1 MLGSCRTRPWH
12 IYLIPCSLLLFF
24 FLWSLP
30 TAVAQAT
37 TTGSIT
43 GTVRNGTTNAP
54 APEGTEVTLH
64 AYNSSYTAAET
75 VTTALDADGR
85 FQFSLTDKPAD
96 WVYMVSTDYQEL
108 SFSSNIAAL
117 SGSQPLDLSLTV
129 YETTSDPANVMIDQ
143 LAISLNTIGQQVQ
156 VTELYTFANR
166 GTAVFTSSS
175 AADGVEIALPAAAQ
189 TPTFERGMGPNS
201 GYFPANEVI
210 EQDGRWVDTIAL
222 RPGPNSLILRV
233 TYQLPAGQA
242 LDLSRALP
250 YPVNTATL
258 AVPDDGPQL
267 AAEGW
272 QQQPTQ
278 SMGQRGAVLTYAL
291 NNLERGSELALS
303 FSGTAVAPQNATN
316 AGDWI
321 LSVAFLLLAAFA
333 ALRLLRPKASVTGA
347 THVKPKTAAPHN
359 DRERAERWQMLF
371 ALADLD
377 NAFKSG
383 GLTETEYQQ
392 QRQAIKSHLRT
403 IWEIE

>member
-1 MLGSCRTRPWH
+1 MLGSCHTRPWH
-12 IYLIPCSLLLFF
+12 IFLIPCSLLLFLF
-24 FLWSLP
+24 WWSLP
-30 TAVAQAT
+30 TAVAQT
-37 TTGSIT
+37 TETGSIT

-75 VTTALDADGR
+75 MTTALDEDGR
-85 FQFSLTDKPAD
+85 FQFTLTDKPAD
-96 WVYMVSTDYQEL
+96 WVYMVSTDYQAL

-129 YETTSDPANVMIDQ
+129 YETTNDPADVTIDQ

-156 VTELYTFANR
+156 VSELYSFANG
-166 GTAVFTSSS
+166 GTAVFTGSSE
-175 AADGVEIALPAAAQ
+175 AGGIEIALPAAAQ

-201 GYFPANEVI
+201 GYFPANDVVA
-210 EQDGRWVDTIAL
+210 QDGRWVDTTPL
-222 RPGPNSLILRV
+222 RPGPNSLTLRV

-250 YPVNTATL
+250 YAARTITV
-258 AVPDDGPQL
+258 AVPDDGPQF
-267 AAEGW
+267 AAAGW

-278 SMGQRGAVLTYAL
+278 SMGQRGAILTYAL
-291 NNLERGSELALS
+291 SDLDQGSEVALS
-303 FSGTAVAPQNATN
+303 FSETAVAPQTSTN

-321 LSVAFLLLAAFA
+321 LSIAVLLLAVFA
-333 ALRLLRPKASVTGA
+333 ALRLLRPKAVAAVPPQLTS
-347 THVKPKTAAPHN
+347 PTAVPAN
-359 DRERAERWQMLF
+359 SQQRAERWQMLF

-377 NAFKSG
+377 TAFKSG
-383 GLTETEYQQ
+383 GLSETEYQQ